1 MANAIVKVFLKLAK
15 SLLGVVL
22 APLNILINA
31 LIPNFSNYITP
42 IYNLFNLILNSIGYV
57 IDLLGISN
65 VALTI
70 VVLTITYNVLVMLSA
85 YSLKIGVKWYRA
97 LMP

>member
-22 APLNILINA
+22 APLNLLINT
-31 LIPNFSNYITP
+31 LIPDFSNYITP
-42 IYNLFNLILNSIGYV
+42 IYNLFNLVLNSIGYV
-57 IDLLGISN
+57 IDLLGISS
-65 VALTI
+65 VALNI
-70 VVLTITYNVLVMLSA
+70 VVLTITYNVIVMLSA
-85 YSLKIGVKWYRA
+85 YSIKLGVKWYRA

>member
-22 APLNILINA
+22 APLNILINT
-31 LIPNFSNYITP
+31 LIPNFSDYITP
-42 IYNLFNLILNSIGYV
+42 IYNLFNLVLNSIGYV
-57 IDLLGISN
+57 IDLLGISQ

-70 VVLTITYNVLVMLSA
+70 VVLTITYNVIVTLSA
-85 YSLKIGVKWYRA
+85 YSLKLGVKWYRA